1 MSDLFLIVSAVVP
14 AVILM
19 VYIYKKDTLEKEPT
33 KLLGTLVLFGVVS
46 TVPAVIIEAV
56 GSAVVGSIFY
66 TDGFGYALIMNF
78 IIISGAE
85 EGAKFFFLKR
95 KSWRSPDFNCQF
107 DGVVYAVF
115 VSLGFALLEN
125 VFYVLQYGFT
135 TAIARALLSVP
146 GHACFG
152 VFMGAFYGMAKRC
165 ENSGYPQSCKN
176 FLRRSVIVPILLHG
190 VYDFIAT
197 TDYLSAGVF
206 FVFVGSIFTAG
217 IKLTDKLSKED
228 QYIDAQ
234 HWYTI

>member
-1 MSDLFLIVSAVVP
+1 VSDIFLIVSAVIP
-14 AVILM
+14 AVVLM
-19 VYIYKKDTLEKEPT
+19 CYVYNKDRLEKEPPR
-33 KLLGTLVLFGVVS
+33 LLGTLVLFGIVS
-46 TVPAVIIEAV
+46 TVPAVIIEAL
-56 GSAVVGSIFY
+56 GSAVLGSVFG
-66 TDGFGYALIMNF
+66 TDGFGYAFFMNF
-78 IIISGAE
+78 LIIAGAE

-107 DGVVYAVF
+107 DGVVYVAF

-165 ENSGYPQSCKN
+165 ENGGCPLKCRNY
-176 FLRRSVIVPILLHG
+176 LRRSIIIPMLLHG

-197 TDYLSAGVF
+197 TDYLHGSVF
-206 FVFVGSIFTAG
+206 LVFVGSIFTAG

-228 QYIDAQ
+228 RYIDAE
-234 HWYTI
+234 HWYSI